1 MVAQDNN
8 IFAGTVADNLLFG
21 LEKTVSRSDMIRALQ
36 VANLWPE
43 LDLDTQTG
51 EGGWKLSLG
60 QSQRLQL
67 ARAYLRDAPCL
78 ILDEATANL
87 DPESEAKVSQA
98 VDRIAREK
106 IVIIIAHRLSTIA
119 NADKTYFL
127 DQGQVQAAGRHEE
140 LLKHLPK
147 YRAYVEDQLRPLE
160 SR

>member
-1 MVAQDNN
+1 MQKFHGDLKDL
-8 IFAGTVADNLLFG
+8 FALSRKTDAVFSVTGPLQTVLTLASFLLILLYG
-21 LEKTVSRSDMIRALQ
+21 
-36 VANLWPE
+36 
-43 LDLDTQTG
+43 
-51 EGGWKLSLG
+51 
-60 QSQRLQL
+60 SQRLQL

-106 IVIIIAHRLSTIA
+106 VVIIAHRLSTIA
-119 NADKTYFL
+119 NADKIYFL

-140 LLKHLPK
+140 LLKQLPK

>member
-1 MVAQDNN
+1 M
-8 IFAGTVADNLLFG
+8 
-21 LEKTVSRSDMIRALQ
+21 
-36 VANLWPE
+36 P
-43 LDLDTQTG
+43 
-51 EGGWKLSLG
+51 
-60 QSQRLQL
+60 
-67 ARAYLRDAPCL
+67 PCL

-87 DPESEAKVSQA
+87 DPELEAKVSQA

-119 NADKTYFL
+119 NADKIYFL

-140 LLKHLPK
+140 LLKQLPK